1 MDTYVAILRGI
12 NVGGKRM
19 IKMDALKQ
27 LFTSLGFQNVET
39 YIQSGNV
46 FFQCKKTSEEKLAA
60 TIAKE
65 IENIFS
71 FDVTTIVKNVDELQ
85 DIITNNPFTKDKK
98 KLVEHFHVTF
108 LATTPTKVNVDSIAK
123 LTFGDDAFAI
133 IDKTVYLYCPNSYR
147 NSKLTNSFFETK
159 LKVIATTRNWKTC
172 NELVSIA
179 EKISAIA

>member
-1 MDTYVAILRGI
+1 MNTYVAILRGI

-27 LFTSLGFQNVET
+27 LFASLGFQNVET

-46 FFQCKKTSEEKLAA
+46 FFQSKKTSEEKLAA

-65 IENIFS
+65 IKSVFT
-71 FDVTTIVKNVDELQ
+71 FDVPTIVKNIDELKQ
-85 DIITNNPFTKDKK
+85 IIANNPFTKDNK
-98 KLVEHFHVTF
+98 KLTEFLHVTF
-108 LATTPTKVNVDSIAK
+108 LATAPVKANVDSNAK
-123 LTFGDDAFAI
+123 LHFADDAFAI
-133 IDKTVYLYCPNSYR
+133 IDNAVYLYCPNSYSS
-147 NSKLTNSFFETK
+147 SKLTNGFFENK

-179 EKISAIA
+179 EKLKK

>member
-1 MDTYVAILRGI
+1 MHTYVAILRGI

-27 LFTSLGFQNVET
+27 LFASLGFQNVQT

-46 FFQCKKTSEEKLAA
+46 FFQYKKTSEENLAA

-71 FDVTTIVKNVDELQ
+71 FDVPTIVKNEEDLKQ
-85 DIITNNPFTKDKK
+85 IITNNPFTKDKK
-98 KLVEHFHVTF
+98 KQAEFLHVTF
-108 LATTPTKVNVDSIAK
+108 LATAPTKENIDSIAK
-123 LTFGDDAFAI
+123 LSFGDDAFAI
-133 IDKTVYLYCPNSYR
+133 IDKAVYLYCPNSYS
-147 NSKLTNSFFETK
+147 NSKFTNGFFENK

-172 NELVSIA
+172 NELVNIA
-179 EKISAIA
+179 GKM

>member
-1 MDTYVAILRGI
+1 MHTYIAILRGI

-27 LFTSLGFQNVET
+27 LFASLGFSKVET

-46 FFQCKKTSEEKLAA
+46 FFQCKKTSEEKLAT

-65 IENIFS
+65 IENVFG
-71 FDVTTIVKNVDELQ
+71 FDVPTIVTNAEDLKQIVA
-85 DIITNNPFTKDKK
+85 NNPFAKDKK
-98 KLVEHFHVTF
+98 KQAEYFHVTF
-108 LATTPTKVNVDSIAK
+108 LATTPTKENIGSVEK

-133 IDKTVYLYCPNSYR
+133 MDKAVYLYCPNSYS
-147 NSKLTNSFFETK
+147 NSKLTNGFFETK

-172 NELVSIA
+172 NELVNIA
-179 EKISAIA
+179 EKIMK

>member
-1 MDTYVAILRGI
+1 MNAYVAILRGI

-27 LFTSLGFQNVET
+27 LFTSLGFQNVQT

-65 IENIFS
+65 IESVFT
-71 FDVTTIVKNVDELQ
+71 FDVPTIVKNIDGLKE
-85 DIITNNPFTKDKK
+85 IIANNPFTKDKK
-98 KLVEHFHVTF
+98 KQAEFFHVTF
-108 LATTPTKVNVDSIAK
+108 LANAPTKANVDGIAN

-133 IDKTVYLYCPNSYR
+133 IDKAVYLYCPNSYS
-147 NSKLTNSFFETK
+147 NSKLTNGFFETK

-172 NELVSIA
+172 NELVNIA
-179 EKISAIA
+179 EKLKM

>member
-1 MDTYVAILRGI
+1 MNTYIAILRGI

-27 LFTSLGFQNVET
+27 LFASLGFSNIET

-46 FFQCKKTSEEKLAA
+46 FFQYKKTSEEKLAA

-71 FDVTTIVKNVDELQ
+71 FDVPTIVKNVDELKQ
-85 DIITNNPFTKDKK
+85 IIATNPFTKDKK
-98 KLVEHFHVTF
+98 KLVENFHVTF
-108 LATTPTKVNVDSIAK
+108 LATTPTKENIDSIAE
-123 LTFGDDAFAI
+123 LTFGDDDFAI
-133 IDKTVYLYCPNSYR
+133 IDKAVYLHCPNSYS
-147 NSKLTNSFFETK
+147 NSKLTNGFFENK

-172 NELVSIA
+172 NELVNIA
-179 EKISAIA
+179 EKL

>member
-1 MDTYVAILRGI
+1 MNTYIAILRGI

-27 LFTSLGFQNVET
+27 LFASFGFSNIET

-65 IENIFS
+65 IENVFA
-71 FDVTTIVKNVDELQ
+71 FDVPTIVKNVDDLKQ
-85 DIITNNPFTKDKK
+85 IITNNPFTKDKK
-98 KLVEHFHVTF
+98 KQTEFFHVTF
-108 LATTPTKVNVDSIAK
+108 LATTPTKENLDSIAK
-123 LTFGDDAFAI
+123 LTFGDDDFAI
-133 IDKTVYLYCPNSYR
+133 IDKAVYLHCPNSYS
-147 NSKLTNSFFETK
+147 NSKLTNGFFENK

-172 NELVSIA
+172 NELVNIA
-179 EKISAIA
+179 EKL

>member
-1 MDTYVAILRGI
+1 MNTYIAILRGI

-27 LFTSLGFQNVET
+27 LFASLGFSNIET

-65 IENIFS
+65 IENIFA
-71 FDVTTIVKNVDELQ
+71 FDVPTIVKNVDDLKQ
-85 DIITNNPFTKDKK
+85 IITNNPFTKDKK
-98 KLVEHFHVTF
+98 KLLEYFHVTF
-108 LATTPTKVNVDSIAK
+108 LATTPTKENLDNIAK
-123 LTFGDDAFAI
+123 LTFGDDAFQI
-133 IDKTVYLYCPNSYR
+133 IDKAVYLYCPNGYS
-147 NSKLTNSFFETK
+147 NSKLTNSFFENK

-172 NELVSIA
+172 NELVNIA
-179 EKISAIA
+179 EKL

>member
-1 MDTYVAILRGI
+1 MNTYIAILRGI

-27 LFTSLGFQNVET
+27 LFASLGFSNIDT

-65 IENIFS
+65 IEKVFA
-71 FDVTTIVKNVDELQ
+71 FDVPTIVKNTDELKQ
-85 DIITNNPFTKDKK
+85 IVVNNPFTKDKK
-98 KLVEHFHVTF
+98 KLAEHFHVTF
-108 LATTPTKVNVDSIAK
+108 LATAPAKENIDSITK
-123 LTFGDDAFAI
+123 LDFGDDAFVILHKAA
-133 IDKTVYLYCPNSYR
+133 YLYCPNSYS
-147 NSKLTNSFFETK
+147 NSKLTNGFFENK

-172 NELVSIA
+172 NELVNIA
-179 EKISAIA
+179 ERIMK

>member
-1 MDTYVAILRGI
+1 MNTYVAILRGI

-27 LFTSLGFQNVET
+27 LFASLGFQNVQT

-46 FFQCKKTSEEKLAA
+46 FFQCKKINEQKLAVA
-60 TIAKE
+60 IAKE
-65 IENIFS
+65 IENVFA
-71 FDVTTIVKNVDELQ
+71 FDVSTIVKNIDELKQ
-85 DIITNNPFTKDKK
+85 TVANNPFTEDKK

-108 LATTPTKVNVDSIAK
+108 LATTPEKANVDSITK

-133 IDKTVYLYCPNSYR
+133 IDKAVYLYCPNSYS
-147 NSKLTNSFFETK
+147 NSKLTNGFFENK

-172 NELVSIA
+172 NELVNIA
-179 EKISAIA
+179 EKM

>member
-1 MDTYVAILRGI
+1 MNTYVAILRGI

-27 LFTSLGFQNVET
+27 LFASIGFSNIET

-65 IENIFS
+65 IESVFA
-71 FDVTTIVKNVDELQ
+71 FDVPTIVKNVDDLKQ
-85 DIITNNPFTKDKK
+85 IITDNPFTKDKK
-98 KLVEHFHVTF
+98 KQTEFLHVTF
-108 LATTPTKVNVDSIAK
+108 LATTPTKENIDGITI
-123 LTFGDDAFAI
+123 LNFGDDAFAI
-133 IDKTVYLYCPNSYR
+133 IDKAVYLYCPNGYS
-147 NSKLTNSFFETK
+147 NSKLTNGFFENK

-172 NELVSIA
+172 NELVNIV
-179 EKISAIA
+179 EKMMK

>member
-1 MDTYVAILRGI
+1 MNTYVAILRGI

-27 LFTSLGFQNVET
+27 LFANLGFSNVET

-65 IENIFS
+65 IEKIFA
-71 FDVTTIVKNVDELQ
+71 FDAPTIVKNVDELKQ
-85 DIITNNPFTKDKK
+85 IIAKNPFVKDSKK
-98 KLVEHFHVTF
+98 QADFFHVTF
-108 LATTPTKVNVDSIAK
+108 LATTPAKANVDSIAK
-123 LTFGDDAFAI
+123 LNFADDAFAI
-133 IDKTVYLYCPNSYR
+133 IDKAVYLYCPNSYS
-147 NSKLTNSFFETK
+147 NSKLTNGFFENK

-179 EKISAIA
+179 EKIMG